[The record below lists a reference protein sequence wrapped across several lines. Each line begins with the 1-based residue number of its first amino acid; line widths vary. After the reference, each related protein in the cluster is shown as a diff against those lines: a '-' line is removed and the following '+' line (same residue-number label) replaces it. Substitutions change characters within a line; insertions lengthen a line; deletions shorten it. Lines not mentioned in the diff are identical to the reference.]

1 MASWTAPGR
10 TATVAVRPRANIGR
24 YFAAFKL
31 KCNSVLDERRGAP
44 IANQDCRPL
53 LQAAKLK
60 HQATQDMKLGFH
72 ASICDES
79 TRSLADALR
88 PLFDKL
94 SEQLSGEYGG
104 PMEHLWIDV
113 ELLVGSAKPDGQPRH
128 TFRLQKRVSGRGHFG
143 LPAIPDRF
151 NVGHYS
157 VRPDFSF
164 LATHSTEESVSHIVQ
179 LIYESLTALESK
191 RRRVGDLD
199 IRLLRERFVY
209 SCKVLGVSIQSS

>member
-1 MASWTAPGR
+1 M
-10 TATVAVRPRANIGR
+10 
-24 YFAAFKL
+24 
-31 KCNSVLDERRGAP
+31 
-44 IANQDCRPL
+44 Q
-53 LQAAKLK
+53 
-60 HQATQDMKLGFH
+60 LGFH

-79 TRSLADALR
+79 TRTLADALR

-113 ELLVGSAKPDGQPRH
+113 ELRIGSAKPDGQPRH

-157 VRPDFSF
+157 VRPDFSI
-164 LATHSTEESVSHIVQ
+164 LTTHSTEESVSHIVQ
-179 LIYESLTALESK
+179 LIYESLGALELK
-191 RRRVGDLD
+191 RRKVGEFD
-199 IRLLRERFVY
+199 IRLLRERFLHT
-209 SCKVLGVSIQSS
+209 CKELGVSIQSS